1 MWEIVRE
8 KKVKEGVSAAHY
20 AYTKDVA
27 LVRGA
32 IVLDDDDDD
41 DDGGGGGGGGGDAK
55 GGESDSSGG
64 DQGGVAR
71 SASKL

>member
-41 DDGGGGGGGGGDAK
+41 GGGDGGDAK

-71 SASKL
+71 SPSKL

>member
-20 AYTKDVA
+20 AYTKGVA

-41 DDGGGGGGGGGDAK
+41 GGGDGGDAK

>member
-32 IVLDDDDDD
+32 IVLDDDDD
-41 DDGGGGGGGGGDAK
+41 GGGGGGGDAK

>member
-41 DDGGGGGGGGGDAK
+41 GGGDGGDAK

>member
-32 IVLDDDDDD
+32 IVLDDDDD
-41 DDGGGGGGGGGDAK
+41 GGGGDGGDAK

-71 SASKL
+71 SPSKL

>member
-32 IVLDDDDDD
+32 IVLDDDD
-41 DDGGGGGGGGGDAK
+41 GGGGGGDAK

>member
-32 IVLDDDDDD
+32 IVLDDDD
-41 DDGGGGGGGGGDAK
+41 GGGDGGDAK

>member
-32 IVLDDDDDD
+32 IVLDDDDD
-41 DDGGGGGGGGGDAK
+41 GGGGDGGDAK